1 MMTDKIVELFT
12 DGGCRGNPGIGAWA
26 AWLRRE
32 TQEKVL
38 WGFEPETTNNR
49 MELTAAL
56 RGLEA
61 LKRPTRVRVISDSRY
76 LRDGM
81 TQWLPGWQRRGW
93 RTAGGE
99 PVKNQDIWERLIKA
113 SAPHEVEWE
122 WVRGHS
128 GHVGNEKVDAL
139 LNQVMDQYGAH
150 PQREEGEGWL

>member
-12 DGGCRGNPGIGAWA
+12 DGGCRGNPGIGAWG

-93 RTAGGE
+93 RTAGGD
-99 PVKNQDIWERLIKA
+99 PVKNQDIWELLVKA

-128 GHVGNEKVDAL
+128 GHVENEKVDAL